1 MNRDTVDMIE
11 KLTNTSYLSGSIK
24 DECEVIDVC
33 KALEDL
39 VTDSKFEGEIASKRE
54 DLLEILMVHGYVPEA
69 LLKRIDTENNL
80 AVLKRWFKISIH
92 TDSIEDFEAQMDE
105 ENVMD

>member
-1 MNRDTVDMIE
+1 MPVRVMEYEAMEYRSQLDEIARKHEERKNLQGNDE
-11 KLTNTSYLSGSIK
+11 YLSRMKKS
-24 DECEVIDVC
+24 
-33 KALEDL
+33 
-39 VTDSKFEGEIASKRE
+39 EIASKRE